1 MTRDELR
8 AAKIELLDDLHEL
21 ATEPVVDPE
30 PVRQRVE
37 ALFARLETEQNG
49 EEGR

>member
-1 MTRDELR
+1 MDRDELR

-21 ATEPVVDPE
+21 ATDPVADLE

-37 ALFARLETEQNG
+37 ALFARLESENG
-49 EEGR
+49 EEKR